1 MFQANLSQGSI
12 SRHAAVL
19 TEILHR
25 PAQWRPLSWGTR
37 FLLRPAR
44 KVPSSSAWSYQQAD
58 GPASSRRPCLRSC
71 SVLESPLAKMCT
83 AWGGQLLA
91 TGTGKAVQTAAV
103 PAHADLENTLGAQR
117 RGLRPGSPVTTIG
130 HLLGRVPGRP
140 RELGV
145 LEDELRKPDPKA
157 LWL

>member
-1 MFQANLSQGSI
+1 M
-12 SRHAAVL
+12 
-19 TEILHR
+19 
-25 PAQWRPLSWGTR
+25 
-37 FLLRPAR
+37 
-44 KVPSSSAWSYQQAD
+44 
-58 GPASSRRPCLRSC
+58 
-71 SVLESPLAKMCT
+71 
-83 AWGGQLLA
+83 LA